1 MGRLLS
7 AILLL
12 FIFSISAETA
22 TIKGIVRE
30 SKTGNPLP
38 GITVKIKGADIGNIS
53 DKRGQ
58 FVISNLKKGKYIL
71 YIKHFNWKE
80 YESDTISL
88 NAGETIVH
96 NITLEQKV
104 FKFSDIIVYGATKT
118 AEKITESPAA
128 VTVMYPPDI
137 HRAARRNQIARA
149 LEATPG
155 VDILQNGATDFIV
168 NTRGFN
174 SGLNRRILVLQDGR
188 NVAMP
193 LLDAQ
198 EWNSFALPLDEFKR
212 VELVRGPAAS
222 LYGTNAF
229 NGVLNLTSYAPHEIQ
244 GTKISFL
251 AGDYQT
257 LRADLRHAGI
267 VNNFEYKVTAGY
279 SKSLNYSKS
288 RTTPEELEYPG
299 LALERRPVNPEDRET
314 FAYYGTLRMDY
325 NLTDEKKFVLEGGY
339 SRSGNEM
346 YVFGLG
352 RTLVKDAER
361 PWVRAAYNSPRI
373 NVHAHFMN
381 RYVPEKMWLM
391 VPNAP
396 LLDNSKDVFAEFQH
410 NFFAGEDLHIVWGL
424 SEQYQYIQT
433 YGTSIPEAVTQWY
446 TGLYAQADW
455 HINHL
460 LNLVASARMD
470 YSSIYHTQF
479 SPRLALVLTPI
490 EDHSFRISVGRAF
503 QRPNYSELYRFT
515 PDAPAFTPLPDG
527 NPGPPINFDL
537 VEKQIA
543 DSIAALSGQPAPDL
557 NLNLN
562 SKRANALGNDKL
574 NVEENIGFEFGY
586 KGIINEQIFFTCDLY
601 YNIMNDFI
609 TNFLP
614 GVNPDIEAWTPK
626 LEGDLKQYEDLV
638 YDMVMQS
645 MFERDRQRL
654 SYLNGVP
661 TFVVSNTNVGQVNQW
676 GVDIG
681 INYYLT
687 NELLLS
693 GNYSYYDFDVIE
705 ANVNQP
711 LLPNTSPHKF
721 NVSASYVMPK
731 TFDITVSFSYVH
743 GYDWLAGTYVGYV
756 PAYNLV
762 NLNGGVY
769 VLNNLRVGF
778 NIYNLLNNKHYEIFG
793 GTYLPRMASMQATF
807 EF

>member
-1 MGRLLS
+1 MFK
-7 AILLL
+7 L
-12 FIFSISAETA
+12 FPLIWLTFFLINTAEAA
-22 TIKGIVRE
+22 TIKGTVTD
-30 SKTGNPLP
+30 SKTGNPIP
-38 GITVKIKGADIGNIS
+38 GITVKIEGTEFGTITNKSGRYTI
-53 DKRGQ
+53 K
-58 FVISNLKKGKYIL
+58 NLKKGNYKIYIR
-71 YIKHFNWKE
+71 HFNWKK
-80 YESDTISL
+80 YESDTISVS
-88 NAGETIVH
+88 ADDVIVH
-96 NITLEQKV
+96 NISLEPKD
-104 FKFSDIIVYGATKT
+104 FKFSDIVVYGATKT

-137 HRAARRNQIARA
+137 HRASRRNQIARA

-174 SGLNRRILVLQDGR
+174 SGLNRRLLVLQDGR

-212 VELVRGPAAS
+212 VELIRGPAAS

-229 NGVLNLTSYAPHEIQ
+229 NGVLNLTSYSPHEIQ
-244 GTKISFL
+244 GTKISLL

-257 LRADLRHAGI
+257 LRADIRHAGI
-267 VNNFEYKVTAGY
+267 ASNFEYKVTAGY
-279 SKSLNYSKS
+279 SKSLNYSMS
-288 RTTPEELEYPG
+288 RTNPDELEYPG
-299 LALERRPVNPEDRET
+299 LAVERRPVNPEDRET

-325 NLTDEKKFVLEGGY
+325 NLTDEKKLVLEGGY

-381 RYVPEKMWLM
+381 RFVPEPMWLM

-410 NFFAGEDLHIVWGL
+410 NFYAGDDLHFVWGL

-433 YGTSIPEAVTQWY
+433 YGTSIPDAVTQWY
-446 TGLYAQADW
+446 TGLYAQVEWD
-455 HINHL
+455 INKI
-460 LNLVASARMD
+460 LNFVASARVD
-470 YSSIYHTQF
+470 YSTIYQTQF

-490 EDHSFRISVGRAF
+490 KDHSFRISAGRAF

-515 PDAPAFTPLPDG
+515 PDAPAFTPLPNG
-527 NPGPPINFDL
+527 NPGPPINFDV

-543 DSIAALSGQPAPDL
+543 DSIAALSGKPAPDL
-557 NLNLN
+557 NLNLD

-574 NVEENIGFEFGY
+574 KVEENIGFEIGY
-586 KGIINEQIFFTCDLY
+586 KGIINEQFYVTCDAY

-614 GVNPDIEAWTPK
+614 GVNPDIEPWRPK
-626 LEGDLKQYEDLV
+626 LEGDLQQYEDLV
-638 YDMVMQS
+638 YDMIMNS

-654 SYLNGVP
+654 SYLNGIP

-676 GVDIG
+676 GVEIG
-681 INYYLT
+681 INYYVT
-687 NELLLS
+687 NELLFS
-693 GNYSYYDFDVIE
+693 GNYSYYDFDVIN

-721 NVSASYVMPK
+721 NISASYVMPK
-731 TFDITVSFSYVH
+731 TFDITLSFSYVH
-743 GYDWLAGTYVGYV
+743 GYDWLAGTYIGYV
-756 PAYNLV
+756 PAYSLV
-762 NLNGGVY
+762 NVNGGVY
-769 VLNNLRVGF
+769 VLNNLRLGF

-793 GTYLPRMASMQATF
+793 GTYLPRMASMQATY